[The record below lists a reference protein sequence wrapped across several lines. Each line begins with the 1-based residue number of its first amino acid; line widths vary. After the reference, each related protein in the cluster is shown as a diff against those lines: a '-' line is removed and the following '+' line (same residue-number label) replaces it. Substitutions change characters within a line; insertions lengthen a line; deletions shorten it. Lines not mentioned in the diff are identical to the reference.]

1 MNASPRS
8 SAPLSTA
15 GRGADPQVALQS
27 AAVWAC
33 CRLISESISALP
45 AHVYEEQK
53 GEGKLKA
60 FRHPLYRLLTKSPNP
75 LMTFPQWIQTT
86 VLHLLLYGNAFTY
99 PETFDGET
107 IALYPFDPARMQ
119 ITFDRV
125 TGAMQYT
132 YTDVTG
138 KPKNYDP
145 LSLLHFRIF
154 SLDGLI
160 GLSPV
165 DFHRMTVDF
174 ESAAMGYAASLYRN
188 GGRPSGVLE
197 YPGPLKREQ
206 VDQIRENW
214 NTIHTGE
221 GAGVEV
227 AILSNGTKYQAI
239 SLPLQQLEY
248 IQQQKLSTEQIA
260 RIYGVPPHL
269 IGASDSPTY
278 ASVEQQGLE
287 FLQYTIQPIVV
298 GLERTIE
305 MMLLEAPFI
314 YRLNLAAYQRSDIK
328 SRYSAYA
335 VGRQWGWLS
344 ANDVRALEEMN
355 GIGAQGDVYVSP
367 LNMIPATDLATTA
380 QDDEQLTPQ
389 GVTT

>member
-1 MNASPRS
+1 MVQ
-8 SAPLSTA
+8 
-15 GRGADPQVALQS
+15 G
-27 AAVWAC
+27 
-33 CRLISESISALP
+33 
-45 AHVYEEQK
+45 
-53 GEGKLKA
+53 
-60 FRHPLYRLLTKSPNP
+60 RHPRCCPRA
-75 LMTFPQWIQTT
+75 
-86 VLHLLLYGNAFTY
+86 GNS
-99 PETFDGET
+99 DLGC
-107 IALYPFDPARMQ
+107 
-119 ITFDRV
+119 
-125 TGAMQYT
+125 TG
-132 YTDVTG
+132 
-138 KPKNYDP
+138 
-145 LSLLHFRIF
+145 
-154 SLDGLI
+154 
-160 GLSPV
+160 
-165 DFHRMTVDF
+165 
-174 ESAAMGYAASLYRN
+174 
-188 GGRPSGVLE
+188 
-197 YPGPLKREQ
+197 
-206 VDQIRENW
+206 
-214 NTIHTGE
+214 
-221 GAGVEV
+221 
-227 AILSNGTKYQAI
+227 I